1 MVVIF
6 GRKEMFKAKK
16 LDKLV
21 EAGIISAKQRQQ
33 ILDFDKDKNSG
44 FVAKLLSILG
54 IFIIGVGVISII
66 AANWDGINEAIKLFV
81 MFLLLFGSGMLAFY
95 WDKNGM
101 TEKAEKML
109 VGLFLLSG
117 AAIGLIIQIYQ
128 LSGGKWYNVLFVWC
142 LVTLPLLFALKKS
155 YVAYFWVPVFLIWS
169 DALFWDW
176 RGTHGLAAFYNPFGY
191 MLWDIGLFAA
201 FAFIGKMI
209 MKYTSQ
215 MTVGKA
221 LCKYSLFAVYL
232 CLALYI
238 IFAWRMEY
246 ISRLVIATIL
256 LIVSGFVYRYYGAY
270 HLIRRNIK
278 FGGLVA
284 AMFYVNFADMF
295 GLLQSGVGLILSGV
309 GLILLV
315 RFWPKLV
322 AMIAKE
328 KKNA

>member
-1 MVVIF
+1 
-6 GRKEMFKAKK
+6 MFKAKK

-21 EAGIISAKQRQQ
+21 AAGIISAEQRQQ

-44 FVAKLLSILG
+44 FAAKLLSILG

-66 AANWDGINEAIKLFV
+66 AANWDGISDTIKLFV
-81 MFLLLFGSGMLAFY
+81 MFLMLFGSGMLAFY

-117 AAIGLIIQIYQ
+117 AAIGLIIQVYQ
-128 LSGGKWYNVLFVWC
+128 LSGGKWYNVLLVWC

-155 YVAYFWVPVFLIWS
+155 YVAYFWVPVFLVWC
-169 DALFWDW
+169 DAVFWDW
-176 RGTHGLAAFYNPFGY
+176 RGTRGLAAFYDPFGY
-191 MLWDIGLFAA
+191 MLWDIGFFAA

-238 IFAWRMEY
+238 VSAWKITH
-246 ISRLVIATIL
+246 ISRLGIAIAL
-256 LIVSGFVYRYYGAY
+256 LVVSGFVYRYYGAY

-284 AMFYVNFADMF
+284 VMFYVNFADRF
-295 GLLQSGVGLILSGV
+295 GLLHSGIGLILSGV

-315 RFWPKLV
+315 KYWKKITTLFLQ
-322 AMIAKE
+322 E
-328 KKNA
+328 KNND

>member
-1 MVVIF
+1 
-6 GRKEMFKAKK
+6 MFKAKK

-21 EAGIISAKQRQQ
+21 LAGIISSKQKQQ

-44 FVAKLLSILG
+44 FAAKLLSILG

-66 AANWDGINEAIKLFV
+66 AANWDGISDTIKLFV
-81 MFLLLFGSGMLAFY
+81 MFLMLFGSGMLAFY

-117 AAIGLIIQIYQ
+117 AAIGLIIQVYQ
-128 LSGGKWYNVLFVWC
+128 LSGGKWYNVLLVWC

-155 YVAYFWVPVFLIWS
+155 YVAYFWVPVFLVWC
-169 DALFWDW
+169 DAVFWDW
-176 RGTHGLAAFYNPFGY
+176 RGTRGLAAFYDPFGY
-191 MLWDIGLFAA
+191 MLWDIGFFAA

-238 IFAWRMEY
+238 VSAWKITH
-246 ISRLVIATIL
+246 ISRLGIAIAL
-256 LIVSGFVYRYYGAY
+256 LVVSGFVYRYYGAY

-284 AMFYVNFADMF
+284 VMFYVNFADRF
-295 GLLQSGVGLILSGV
+295 GLLHSGIGLILSGV

-315 RFWPKLV
+315 KYWKKITTLFLQ
-322 AMIAKE
+322 E
-328 KKNA
+328 KNND

>member
-1 MVVIF
+1 
-6 GRKEMFKAKK
+6 MFKAKK

-21 EAGIISAKQRQQ
+21 LAGIISSKQKQQ

-44 FVAKLLSILG
+44 FAAKLLSILG

-66 AANWDGINEAIKLFV
+66 AANWDGISDTIKLFV
-81 MFLLLFGSGMLAFY
+81 MFLMLFGSGMLAFY

-117 AAIGLIIQIYQ
+117 AAIGLIIQVYQ
-128 LSGGKWYNVLFVWC
+128 LSGGKWYNVLLVWC

-155 YVAYFWVPVFLIWS
+155 YVAYFWVPVFLGWC
-169 DALFWDW
+169 DAVFWDW
-176 RGTHGLAAFYNPFGY
+176 RGTRGLAAFYDPFGY
-191 MLWDIGLFAA
+191 MLWDIGFFAA

-238 IFAWRMEY
+238 VSAWKITH
-246 ISRLVIATIL
+246 ISRLGIAIAL
-256 LIVSGFVYRYYGAY
+256 LVVSGFVYRYYGAY

-284 AMFYVNFADMF
+284 VMFYVNFADRF
-295 GLLQSGVGLILSGV
+295 GLLHSGIGLILSGV

-315 RFWPKLV
+315 KYWKKITTLFLQ
-322 AMIAKE
+322 E
-328 KKNA
+328 KNND